1 MCGIESLSR
10 TVFCTFAAMKTLII
24 YGSQYGSTKRYAE
37 RLSEITGIEAVDYK
51 KAKDIDGFDR
61 IIFMGGIY
69 AGGVLGLKKTVGKLT
84 GNQELIIVT
93 VGVTNPNETEYF
105 SEIRKSIK
113 AKIPADLYSKE
124 KIFHL
129 RGAIDYSKLDMK
141 HRFMMSMFH
150 KMVLKTPES
159 QRTADAKAMLETYG
173 QHVDFVDFNALEKI
187 TSQLL

>member
-1 MCGIESLSR
+1 
-10 TVFCTFAAMKTLII
+10 MKTLII

-51 KAKDIDGFDR
+51 QAKDIEGFDR
-61 IIFMGGIY
+61 IIFMGGLY
-69 AGGVLGLKKTVGKLT
+69 AGGVLGLKKTVGKMAE
-84 GNQELIIVT
+84 NQELIIVT

-105 SEIRKSIK
+105 NEIRRSIK
-113 AKIPADLYSKE
+113 AKIPANLYNEE

-129 RGAIDYSKLDMK
+129 RGAIDYSQLDLK

-150 KMVLKTPES
+150 KMVLKMPES

-173 QHVDFVDFNALEKI
+173 KQMDFIDFKALEQI

>member
-1 MCGIESLSR
+1 MNKQI
-10 TVFCTFAAMKTLII
+10 II

-37 RLSEITGIEAVDYK
+37 HLSETTGIEVVDYK
-51 KAKDIDGFDR
+51 KAKNIEGFDR
-61 IIFMGGIY
+61 IIFMGGLY
-69 AGGVLGLKKTVGKLT
+69 AGGVLGLKKTVGKMT
-84 GNQELIIVT
+84 DHQELIIIT
-93 VGVTNPNETEYF
+93 VGVTDPNETEYF

-113 AKIPADLYSKE
+113 AKIPANLYNEE

-129 RGAIDYSKLDMK
+129 RGAIDYSQLDLK

-150 KMVLKTPES
+150 KMVLKMPES

-173 QHVDFVDFNALEKI
+173 KQMDFIDFKALEQI

>member
-150 KMVLKTPES
+150 KMVLKMSES

-173 QHVDFVDFNALEKI
+173 KQVDFVDFKALEQI